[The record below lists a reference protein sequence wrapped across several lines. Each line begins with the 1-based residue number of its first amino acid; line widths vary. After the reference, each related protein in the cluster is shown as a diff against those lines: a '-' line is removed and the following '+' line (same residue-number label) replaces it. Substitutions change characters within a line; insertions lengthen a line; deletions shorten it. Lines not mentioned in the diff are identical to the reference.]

1 MADLSLP
8 RETGSEKSELEC
20 PICGGLVPAVTSAY
34 GSTSPGACPV
44 CWPAAAPTQLQAQQA
59 AANELKGDA
68 LAAALDDAGL
78 PKTGTADE
86 KRASLVEDLATPAP
100 ESAVPPA

>member
-8 RETGSEKSELEC
+8 RETGSEKSDLSC
-20 PICGGLVPAVTSAY
+20 PICGGLVPTVTSAY
-34 GSTSPGACPV
+34 GSISPGACPV
-44 CWPAAAPTQLQAQQA
+44 CWPAAAPTQLAAQQA
-59 AANELKGDA
+59 AANELKGEA

-86 KRASLVEDLATPAP
+86 KRASLVEDLAP